1 MKTIVVKGLGL
12 MGGSL
17 AKDLRRLFPESAF
30 IGMDANPTNAAR
42 AVELDLVDRLGEK
55 EDLATA
61 DMVIL
66 CIPVNALTEA
76 LVEVMDSVGDQ
87 CLVWDTGST
96 KAQLCKAVA
105 QHPRRHQYVA
115 AHPIAGTENTG
126 PEAAIFGLF
135 EGKTNIVCEVERS
148 GFDFQERARKIYE
161 ALGMRIRFMNPDS
174 HDRHIAF
181 VSHLSHIS
189 SFMLGKTVM
198 EEEQSE
204 RDIFDMA
211 GSGFEST
218 VRLAKSSPAMWTPIF
233 EQNSQAVLEALGDYI
248 NHLTDFKCKMEE
260 GRWEEL
266 FEDMQQI
273 NGIRSILE
281 DIPGTPS
288 SQKEIEKQEHEK

>member
-1 MKTIVVKGLGL
+1 MKTVIVKGLGL

-17 AKDLRRLFPESAF
+17 AKDMRPLYPEAEF
-30 IGMDANPTNAAR
+30 VGMDAKQSHEQK
-42 AVELDLVDRLGEK
+42 AVELGLVDRIGTA
-55 EDLATA
+55 DDFDRA
-61 DMVIL
+61 DMVVL
-66 CIPVNALTEA
+66 CIPVNALPDA
-76 LVEVMDSVGDQ
+76 LVEVMDAIHQD

-96 KAQLCKAVA
+96 KSQLCKRLSN
-105 QHPRRHQYVA
+105 HPKRHQYVA

-126 PEAAIFGLF
+126 PEAAISGLF
-135 EGKTNIVCEVERS
+135 HGKTNIVCEVERS
-148 GFDFQERARKIYE
+148 GFEFQERARE
-161 ALGMRIRFMNPDS
+161 LFQALGMRIRFMNPDT
-174 HDRHIAF
+174 HDRQIAF

-198 EEEQSE
+198 REEQSE

-248 NHLTDFKCKMEE
+248 KHLTEFKNKMEE
-260 GRWEEL
+260 EQWEDLYTEM
-266 FEDMQQI
+266 EQI

-281 DIPGTPS
+281 GIPGTPS
-288 SQKEIEKQEHEK
+288 AKTKEETQKQ